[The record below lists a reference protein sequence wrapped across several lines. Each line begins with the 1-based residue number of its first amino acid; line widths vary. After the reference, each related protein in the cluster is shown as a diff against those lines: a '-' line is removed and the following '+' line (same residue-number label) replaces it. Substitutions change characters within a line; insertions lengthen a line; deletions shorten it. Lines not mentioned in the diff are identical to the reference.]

1 MLEKCQNCLHA
12 ELAPA
17 EHSAMDV
24 EGMGLVMIPQ
34 FADTMMNVGVRSRL
48 DSSELR

>member
-24 EGMGLVMIPQ
+24 KGMGLVMIPQ
-34 FADTMMNVGVRSRL
+34 IEHSDECWSWVKT
-48 DSSELR
+48 